1 MAKKKMAPLEPLN
14 PSTMHVVASTLP
26 EFVSHI
32 ESAELYLGNV
42 VFRGQDCRGGLL
54 PGIARKD
61 PTLNTEEVE
70 REMLGEFDRLGAPMI
85 PPNMTLLDRMVL
97 AQHHGMKTRLLDWNQ
112 NPLAALWFACSGR
125 SPGHAFVYA
134 LDTDGLYLSPEEYAR
149 DPFKRDA
156 TKVLLPRMTNSRL
169 HAQHG
174 LFTLH
179 RYSVKL
185 GRFVPLEEI
194 RTTKARLFEIVI
206 PEDKRGDLLQ
216 SLDRNG
222 INART
227 LFPDV
232 DGLCRYL
239 NWRNEA

>member
-1 MAKKKMAPLEPLN
+1 MLVTAR
-14 PSTMHVVASTLP
+14 TLP
-26 EFVSHI
+26 EYVSHV
-32 ESAELYLGNV
+32 ESAELLLGNV

-61 PTLNTEEVE
+61 PSVNTEKTE
-70 REMLGEFDRLGAPMI
+70 REMLAEFDRLGAPMI
-85 PPNMTLLDRMVL
+85 APNLTLLDRMVL

-125 SPGHAFVYA
+125 TVGHAFVYA
-134 LDTDGLYLSPEEYAR
+134 LDTDGLYLSPEEYTR
-149 DPFKRDA
+149 DPFKRKA
-156 TKVLLPRMTNSRL
+156 TKILLPRMTNSRL

-179 RYSVKL
+179 RYSDVAQ
-185 GRFVPLEEI
+185 RFVPLEEI
-194 RTTKARLFEIVI
+194 RTTRARLFEIGI
-206 PEDKRGDLLQ
+206 PKECRGDLLA

-227 LFPDV
+227 LFPDI
-232 DGLCRYL
+232 DGLCRHL
-239 NWRNEA
+239 NWRNGH